1 MNPQIK
7 RLFFVVFVMFL
18 SLMVACTYIQ
28 FLGADSL
35 NADGRNSR
43 AFYRS
48 KYIERGPIMVGE
60 NAIAASEPTKDST
73 GYRKRYHRVY
83 SEQAPLYSNLTG
95 YLSPGGNATG
105 MERLQNS
112 VLMGEASS
120 QALSQLLKYAA
131 GENQKGGGILLT
143 IDPQI
148 QQAAAQAL
156 GNHKGAVVALNYQ
169 SGAILAAVT
178 TPRFNPSSLATGTE
192 KQSQQTLKQLQ
203 ADPSKP
209 MLDRALRGEY
219 PPGSAFKIITAAA
232 ALEQQIRTPEDAVDA
247 PVSVPLPGSR
257 AKISNIESTRCGN
270 GHPTFTYAFAYSCN
284 TPFAKI
290 GQDLGYQALKDKTE
304 AFGFNPK
311 SDLKIP
317 LPVQNSYFPSSDPG
331 IASTM
336 MSAIGQYEVR
346 TSPLMVATVAA
357 AVANQGTQMRP
368 FLVAAEL
375 GSDGKATRTYRSGG
389 KLGKPI
395 SKEVAAQLR
404 QMMIATVTEGTGEA
418 GRVAGVEMGA
428 KTGTAQTGGNKTDA
442 WYVGWADTPNLPL
455 AFAVVIEGDNSNPT
469 PHGGPVAGPVAKQVV
484 QAAMNHD

>member
-1 MNPQIK
+1 M
-7 RLFFVVFVMFL
+7 
-18 SLMVACTYIQ
+18 
-28 FLGADSL
+28 

-156 GNHKGAVVALNYQ
+156 GNRKGAVIALNYQ

-178 TPRFNPSSLATGTE
+178 TPRFNPSSLATGSE

-247 PVSVPLPGSR
+247 PVSVPL
-257 AKISNIESTRCGN
+257 TR
-270 GHPTFTYAFAYSCN
+270 PRLLDS
-284 TPFAKI
+284 
-290 GQDLGYQALKDKTE
+290 
-304 AFGFNPK
+304 
-311 SDLKIP
+311 IP
-317 LPVQNSYFPSSDPG
+317 RL
-331 IASTM
+331 I
-336 MSAIGQYEVR
+336 
-346 TSPLMVATVAA
+346 
-357 AVANQGTQMRP
+357 
-368 FLVAAEL
+368 
-375 GSDGKATRTYRSGG
+375 
-389 KLGKPI
+389 
-395 SKEVAAQLR
+395 
-404 QMMIATVTEGTGEA
+404 
-418 GRVAGVEMGA
+418 
-428 KTGTAQTGGNKTDA
+428 
-442 WYVGWADTPNLPL
+442 
-455 AFAVVIEGDNSNPT
+455 
-469 PHGGPVAGPVAKQVV
+469 
-484 QAAMNHD
+484 

>member
-7 RLFFVVFVMFL
+7 RLFFVVFLMFL
-18 SLMVACTYIQ
+18 SLMIACTYIQ

-35 NADGRNSR
+35 NTDGRNSR

-60 NAIAASEPTKDST
+60 NAIAASQPTADSG

-83 SEQAPLYSNLTG
+83 SDQAQLYSNLTG

-105 MERLQNS
+105 IERLQNS

-120 QALSQLLKYAA
+120 QALSQLFKYAS

-143 IDPQI
+143 VDPQI

-156 GNHKGAVVALNYQ
+156 GDRKGAVVAINYQ
-169 SGAILAAVT
+169 TGAILAAVT
-178 TPRFNPSSLATGTE
+178 APRFNPNSLAAGTE
-192 KQSQQTLKQLQ
+192 KQSQDTLKKLQ
-203 ADPSKP
+203 ADPEKP

-219 PPGSAFKIITAAA
+219 PPGSSFKIITAAA
-232 ALEQQIRTPEDAVDA
+232 ALEQQIRTPEGEVEA

-257 AKISNIESTRCGN
+257 AKISNIESTSCGN
-270 GHPTFTYAFAYSCN
+270 GHPSFTYAFAQSCN

-290 GQDLGYQALKDKTE
+290 GQELGFQALKEKSE
-304 AFGFNPK
+304 AFGFNPA
-311 SDLKIP
+311 SELKIP
-317 LPVQNSYFPSSDPG
+317 LPVQKPAFPSSDPG
-331 IASTM
+331 IPSTM

-346 TSPLMVATVAA
+346 TSPLMMATVAG
-357 AVANQGTQMRP
+357 AVANQGTQLRP

-375 GSDGKATRTYRSGG
+375 GADGKATRTYRSGG
-389 KLGKPI
+389 TLGKPI
-395 SKEVAAQLR
+395 SSEVAQQLR
-404 QMMIATVTEGTGEA
+404 QMMIQTVNDGTGA
-418 GRVAGVEMGA
+418 PGRVAGVEMGA
-428 KTGTAQTGGNKTDA
+428 KTGTAQTSGNKTDA

-455 AFAVVIEGDNSNPT
+455 AFAVVVEGDNSNPA
-469 PHGGPVAGPVAKQVV
+469 PHGGPVAGPIAKQVI
-484 QAAMNHD
+484 QAAISHG

>member
-60 NAIAASEPTKDST
+60 NAIAASEPTEDST

-83 SEQAPLYSNLTG
+83 SDQAPLYSNLTG

-105 MERLQNS
+105 LERLQNS

-120 QALSQLLKYAA
+120 QALSQILKYAA
-131 GENQKGGGILLT
+131 GENQKGGGVRLT
-143 IDPQI
+143 INPKI

-156 GNHKGAVVALNYQ
+156 GNRKGAAVAINYQ
-169 SGAILAAVT
+169 TGAILAAVT
-178 TPRFNPSSLATGTE
+178 TPRFDPNTLASGSE
-192 KQSQQTLKQLQ
+192 EESQKTQKELNS
-203 ADPSKP
+203 DPAKP

-219 PPGSAFKIITAAA
+219 PPGSSFKIITAAA
-232 ALEQQIRTPEDAVDA
+232 ALEQGIRSPEGEVDA
-247 PVSVPLPGSR
+247 PVSVPLPGSNAR
-257 AKISNIESTRCGN
+257 ISNVDNTSCGN
-270 GHPTFTYAFAYSCN
+270 GHPTLTYAFAISCN

-290 GQDLGYQALKDKTE
+290 AQDLGHEALKDKAE

-311 SDLKIP
+311 SVLKVP
-317 LPVQNSYFPSSDPG
+317 LPVQKSYFPTTDPG
-331 IASTM
+331 MASLM

-346 TSPLMVATVAA
+346 TSPLMMATVAG
-357 AVANQGTQMRP
+357 AVANQGTQVRP

-375 GSDGKATRTYRSGG
+375 GADGKETRTYSSGG
-389 KLGKPI
+389 TLGKPI
-395 SKEVAAQLR
+395 SKEVAQQLR
-404 QMMIATVTEGTGEA
+404 EMMIQAVTQGIDNSAAVT
-418 GRVAGVEMGA
+418 GVEVGA
-428 KTGTAQTGGNKTDA
+428 KTGTAEIGGGMTNA
-442 WYVGWADTPNLPL
+442 WYVGWADIPDYPL
-455 AFAVVIEGDNSNPT
+455 AFAVVVEGDSANPA
-469 PHGGPVAGPVAKQVV
+469 PHGGPVSGPIAKAMI
-484 QAAMNHD
+484 QAAINHD